1 MFRLTDSVQVN
12 APIERCFLLATHLA
26 LVQKTIGLRPV
37 QGKTSGLVVKNDQIV
52 WKGWKFGL
60 PAMHETLITGYE
72 RPTFFQDTMG
82 RGRFKF
88 FQHDHHFEFSN
99 GKTIMWDVVRFAL
112 PFGFLGR
119 LVARFI
125 LIPHIR
131 KLMAARFAQLK
142 RLAESDQWQPY
153 LLAPDS
159 SAATQE
165 PREIGSLHP
174 A

>member
-1 MFRLTDSVQVN
+1 M
-12 APIERCFLLATHLA
+12 
-26 LVQKTIGLRPV
+26 
-37 QGKTSGLVVKNDQIV
+37 

-99 GKTIMWDVVRFAL
+99 GKTIMWDVIRFAL

-125 LIPHIR
+125 LMPAHPEADGR
-131 KLMAARFAQLK
+131 TLCPAQTPRRERTSGNPICSL
-142 RLAESDQWQPY
+142 
-153 LLAPDS
+153 PDS

-165 PREIGSLHP
+165 PPRDRAPFIPPDRISTS
-174 A
+174 